1 MKKFLKA
8 LAVLAAVAALGF
20 GFASCSGFSSD
31 DDSGSSYDPYD
42 FHVKNLV
49 ITQTEGKNELVFK
62 WDWDSEIGEKYA
74 NTAISL
80 STGANSS
87 TMIGIVKNGART
99 YTWDIDSF
107 DNDYV
112 KNNYIKEGTL
122 TFNIWPSYY
131 DEAKRKNFECNQL
144 EASVHY
150 VPVSK

>member
-31 DDSGSSYDPYD
+31 DDSGSSDGYD

-131 DEAKRKNFECNQL
+131 DEAKRKNFGCNQL

>member
-20 GFASCSGFSSD
+20 GFASCSDGND
-31 DDSGSSYDPYD
+31 DGSSFDPYD

-49 ITQTEGKNELVFK
+49 ITQTEGKNELVFN

-74 NTAISL
+74 STSISL
-80 STGANSS
+80 SEGDSS
-87 TMIGIVKNGART
+87 YTEIGHVENGART
-99 YTWDIDSF
+99 YTWDIDSI

-122 TFNIWPSYY
+122 TFQIWPSYY
-131 DEAKRKNFECNQL
+131 DKAKQKNFECNKL

>member
-8 LAVLAAVAALGF
+8 LAVLAAVAALGY
-20 GFASCSGFSSD
+20 GFASCFSSD
-31 DDSGSSYDPYD
+31 DDSGSSDGYD

-80 STGANSS
+80 STGASS
-87 TMIGIVKNGART
+87 WSMIGIVKNGART

-122 TFNIWPSYY
+122 TFNIEPSYY
-131 DEAKRKNFECNQL
+131 DKEKKENFSCNQL